1 MADRTDWI
9 ILDDDNFE
17 AEVQGLTGL
26 VMVVFWSDQR
36 GSCHIMAPV
45 VERVASAFAGR
56 VQVGRLDID
65 DHLTVPR
72 RYGIHTVPTLVFFA
86 QGQVIDQ
93 IHGMIS
99 TRELTAKLQVL
110 LDSGVT

>member
-1 MADRTDWI
+1 MADCTDWI
-9 ILDDDNFE
+9 TLDDTNFE
-17 AEVQGLTGL
+17 AEVLGHSGL

-45 VERVASAFAGR
+45 IDRVASAFMGR
-56 VQVGRLDID
+56 VQVGRLDINA
-65 DHLTVPR
+65 HWAIPR

-93 IHGMIS
+93 IQGVIS
-99 TRELTAKLQVL
+99 TRELTAKIQAL
-110 LDSGVT
+110 LDQMAT